1 MNKYEKGMVWRRKE
15 EDEERGENNN
25 NIRTI
30 NIGEG
35 WLAWRSQNGGKWKNT
50 EYLLCLESSLMEL
63 FLDTVPLFK
72 CVLIWLPHTSL

>member
-15 EDEERGENNN
+15 EDEESGENNN

-35 WLAWRSQNGGKWKNT
+35 
-50 EYLLCLESSLMEL
+50 
-63 FLDTVPLFK
+63 
-72 CVLIWLPHTSL
+72 

>member
-35 WLAWRSQNGGKWKNT
+35 
-50 EYLLCLESSLMEL
+50 
-63 FLDTVPLFK
+63 
-72 CVLIWLPHTSL
+72 